1 MKFKFLLVAFLLT
14 TSIFAQE
21 WTQKN
26 DFPVTGINLS
36 SFVFNN
42 EAYVLVSI
50 EAKLY
55 KYDANQDSWSSTT
68 VNWMENMGYQD
79 GFVMPI
85 GNKVYVAA
93 GLPSDPSNNQKI
105 FYEFDP
111 TTNIWTQK
119 NDLPNFIALSSSQ
132 FPNFSYNNKGYILYS
147 GKIST
152 YDPITD
158 MWEDNISAYPNS
170 PYNFNLSHFVI
181 DDKFYAGSGNNS
193 AIETSPNFFQYD
205 PEQNTWIDIAPYP
218 DTLQPSNMLSFVI
231 NKTAYTGMGA
241 YTSGG
246 GFDYNP
252 QYYSYSPSNDS
263 WSLIPDC
270 GYSAKNGFSFTL
282 NGKGYVGT
290 GWTTAPN
297 LSFYDDIWEY
307 TPSTTLNIEEYN
319 HSLIEIGLYPNP
331 TSGLLNFKTDRDV
344 SKIQIVNLL
353 GQQIKEFQIKGNNQI
368 DIKELQNGVYILSFF
383 DEHRKLESKMIFKE

>member
-1 MKFKFLLVAFLLT
+1 
-14 TSIFAQE
+14 
-21 WTQKN
+21 
-26 DFPVTGINLS
+26 
-36 SFVFNN
+36 
-42 EAYVLVSI
+42 
-50 EAKLY
+50 
-55 KYDANQDSWSSTT
+55 
-68 VNWMENMGYQD
+68 MENMDYQE

-85 GNKVYVAA
+85 GNKVFVAA
-93 GLPSDPSNNQKI
+93 GLPSDSRNSQKI

-111 TTNIWTQK
+111 TTTIWTQK
-119 NDLPNFIALSSSQ
+119 NDLPNFINLSSLQ

-158 MWEDNISAYPNS
+158 MWEYNILAYPGR
-170 PYNFNLSHFVI
+170 PYNFNLAHFVI

-193 AIETSPNFFQYD
+193 AIETSPSFFQYD
-205 PEQNTWIDIAPYP
+205 PEQNTWTEIAPYP
-218 DTLQPSNMLSFVI
+218 DPLQPSNMLSFVI
-231 NKTAYTGMGA
+231 GTTAYTGMGA
-241 YTSGG
+241 HSSGG
-246 GFDYNP
+246 GFVYNP

-263 WSLIPDC
+263 WFLIPNC
-270 GYSAKNGFSFTL
+270 GYSAKDGFSFTL

-297 LSFYDDIWEY
+297 LNYYDDVWEY
-307 TPSTTLNIEEYN
+307 TPSTILNIEEYN

-344 SKIQIVNLL
+344 SKIRIVNLL

-368 DIKELQNGVYILSFF
+368 SIKELQNGVYILLFF
-383 DEHRKLESKMIFKE
+383 DENRKLESKMIFKE